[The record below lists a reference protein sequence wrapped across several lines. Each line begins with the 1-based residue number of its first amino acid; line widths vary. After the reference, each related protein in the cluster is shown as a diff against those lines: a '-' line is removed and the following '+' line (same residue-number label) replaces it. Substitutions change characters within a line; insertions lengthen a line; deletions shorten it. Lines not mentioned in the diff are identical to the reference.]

1 MKPDPDK
8 YLPLVDHY
16 DLTRD
21 QKIELIHSLWAII
34 ESIVDHAFGDHPADH
49 LGIDF
54 DALDDRQNQE
64 VVILEKWRAAK
75 AEPAAQA
82 AKPVSRPVRP
92 QRGKKAGAKRRA
104 KRRKA

>member
-1 MKPDPDK
+1 MKPDLDK

-21 QKIELIHSLWAII
+21 QKIELIHSLWAIM

-54 DALDDRQNQE
+54 DALDSSSKTD
-64 VVILEKWRAAK
+64 VVNLEERRARTTK
-75 AEPAAQA
+75 PIPSA
-82 AKPVSRPVRP
+82 AKPLNKPPS
-92 QRGKKAGAKRRA
+92 KRKGPA
-104 KRRKA
+104 QP

>member
-21 QKIELIHSLWAII
+21 QKIELIHSLWAIM

-54 DALDDRQNQE
+54 DALDSSSKTD
-64 VVILEKWRAAK
+64 VVNLEERRAAK
-75 AEPAAQA
+75 AETAAQA
-82 AKPVSRPVRP
+82 AKPVSRPAGP
-92 QRGKKAGAKRRA
+92 QRGRQAGAKRRA